1 MTKAKVATK
10 KIELELVSGQL
21 NHLVWI
27 HGTNVQVQN
36 SDFISTLVRQ
46 GSGTRIEG
54 RKGMSGT
61 VHFALPTPMFVSE
74 GRLSIRSVVLD
85 FISGRGAS
93 VTAVHVWDGRRRIA
107 SFEGL
112 SLYGEHRFEKFE
124 IEGHPSFSWGINV
137 SVDVVFMVD
146 AGGAA
151 LLIDFISAGG
161 EFVRKSG
168 DLVETVR
175 T

>member
-1 MTKAKVATK
+1 MTKAKAA
-10 KIELELVSGQL
+10 IRELELVSEQL

-46 GSGTRIEG
+46 GPGTRIEG
-54 RKGMSGT
+54 EGGKSGT
-61 VHFALPTPMFVSE
+61 VHFAIPTPMFVSE
-74 GRLSIRSVVLD
+74 GRLSIRSVILD
-85 FISGRGAS
+85 FISGRDAR
-93 VTAVHVWDGRRRIA
+93 VTAVHVWDGRLRIA

-137 SVDVVFMVD
+137 SVDLDFIQRPEGMSP
-146 AGGAA
+146 
-151 LLIDFISAGG
+151 LIEFISAGG

-168 DLVETVR
+168 ALVETAG